1 MPILP
6 PTTENIIRASE
17 AIKSG
22 DLVALPTETVYGLGA
37 NAFDGAACAKIFAL
51 KGRPPTDPLI
61 VHVHTRKDVY
71 SVADVGTGRL
81 HQAVDALINAFW
93 PGPLTLVLP
102 ASKDVPEVVTAGRG
116 TVGVR
121 MPRHP
126 VASSLIAETGT
137 PIAAPSAN
145 RFGSISPTTA
155 ESVALEFEGSDL
167 LILDGG
173 CCSIGLESTI
183 VQLSPMSGTILRYGR
198 ISSEEI
204 SAVLTTS
211 GLIGYTLT
219 ALKVS
224 ASPAAKDTEVTCPGQ
239 FLRHYSPD
247 RPTYLLCR
255 VIPDLPGATQVLT
268 SEFNETA
275 VTVVDCN
282 TDNVEFTQQ
291 EYLELLRGAGFRE
304 NIFVDFLQA
313 YKTVD
318 EEEVFWSYGD
328 GSKIEKKT
336 SSKGTTEVSTY
347 TSQNVAQGL
356 YQTLR
361 TADATSGMIVVIPPK
376 MGFEASAVRGLD
388 AAILDRCFRA
398 ASGKIILLP

>member
-6 PTTENIIRASE
+6 PTVENIKLASE
-17 AIKSG
+17 ALGRG
-22 DLVALPTETVYGLGA
+22 DLVAIPTETVYGLGA

-61 VHVHTRKDVY
+61 VHVHTREEVY
-71 SVADVGTGRL
+71 SIADVGTGRL
-81 HQAVDALINAFW
+81 RQAVDALIHAFW

-102 ASKDVPEVVTAGRG
+102 ASKRIPEVVTAGRG

-121 MPRHP
+121 MPRHS
-126 VASSLIAETGT
+126 VASSLLAKAGT

-155 ESVALEFEGSDL
+155 EGVAAEFEGSDL

-204 SAVLTTS
+204 SAVLTTN

-219 ALKVS
+219 SLKVS

-239 FLRHYSPD
+239 FLRHYSPQQ
-247 RPTYLLCR
+247 PTYLFCQIL
-255 VIPDLPGATQVLT
+255 PDLPGATRALA
-268 SEFNETA
+268 SELQET
-275 VTVVDCN
+275 TVMIVDCN
-282 TDNVEFTQQ
+282 TNNANFTQQ
-291 EYLELLRGAGFRE
+291 EYIDLLRRAGLRE
-304 NIFVDFLQA
+304 STFVDFLQA

-318 EEEVFWSYGD
+318 AEQVFWSCGD
-328 GSKIEKKT
+328 GTKLEK
-336 SSKGTTEVSTY
+336 TTPDEVTEEFTY

-361 TADATSGMIVVIPPK
+361 IADKTSGAIIIIPPK
-376 MGFEASAVRGLD
+376 AGFETSAVRGLD

-398 ASGKIILLP
+398 ASGKILLLP